1 MQPAGSR
8 WPSSWS
14 PHVPRWSVW
23 YALASA
29 TALRVPT
36 PVRPPVPT
44 SSVLSWNGRS
54 VTWTRTLTESSEPLA
69 RCDLLR
75 FLPTLRPFQA
85 WMAARSSRRSSSL
98 HVDPSSTSSMVVS
111 TCFHRCGN
119 SPTVSQSQVVNGH
132 CSSNT
137 SWNGHDEMSR
147 ADPPPST
154 ADVLAVE
161 DDLIRAIASSFG
173 QDQLGTTIS
182 IAKVLDDALRADL
195 RHRRRVETLEPV
207 LRACREACEREP
219 DNRERLDDVV
229 EMLRVTA
236 MAHSDAG
243 RSAAANR
250 LLDDATT
257 LVDRSSQPQAHL
269 ARIESLRAGLSFEFG
284 DLVAARSYATSAID
298 SARAGRRR
306 HRPSHGD
313 ESPRRRRSRNRRTRR
328 RPGHGEERSFVTYRH
343 H

>member
-1 MQPAGSR
+1 MEWA
-8 WPSSWS
+8 
-14 PHVPRWSVW
+14 
-23 YALASA
+23 
-29 TALRVPT
+29 
-36 PVRPPVPT
+36 
-44 SSVLSWNGRS
+44 
-54 VTWTRTLTESSEPLA
+54 
-69 RCDLLR
+69 
-75 FLPTLRPFQA
+75 
-85 WMAARSSRRSSSL
+85 
-98 HVDPSSTSSMVVS
+98 
-111 TCFHRCGN
+111 
-119 SPTVSQSQVVNGH
+119 
-132 CSSNT
+132 
-137 SWNGHDEMSR
+137 DEMSR

-236 MAHSDAG
+236 MAYSDAG

-250 LLDDATT
+250 LLDDATA
-257 LVDRSSQPQAHL
+257 LVDRSSQPNAHL
-269 ARIESLRAGLSFEFG
+269 ARIESLRAGLSFESG

-298 SARAGRRR
+298 SAERAGDDIAR
-306 HRPSHGD
+306 HTATRVLADVALETGELDDALVLVKSG
-313 ESPRRRRSRNRRTRR
+313 RS
-328 RPGHGEERSFVTYRH
+328 
-343 H
+343 